1 MSWIVDVSPG
11 EASRPEFSRETE
23 AAACAAVQQHGCV
36 VMRGAFSPAAVE
48 GMHREYVAQ
57 VGGFDAAAMSAAA
70 TKPPPN
76 RFLEVGNAR
85 FDILLQMTGA
95 FARPEIFANL
105 RVLKLMRSLLGDELH
120 LSNYT
125 AVVAHP
131 GAAQQH
137 PHRDHDHL
145 FAQPGIGP
153 NLPIYAI
160 NLAVPLIDV
169 DMEMGP
175 TGVWLGSHRWD
186 LGRTPRGEP
195 IAAVPLR
202 RGDCMMLDYRTIHS
216 GLANRS
222 SRPRPIVYMVY
233 ARPWFF
239 DHNNHLRRIPID
251 MPLDLFKQFPGLRP
265 LLSRALSYAV
275 MRTWREDTADAA
287 ALPLAAM
294 AEAAADHAGASPNLG
309 VVSGRGKIG
318 RNDPCPCG
326 SGKKYKQC
334 HGRLA

>member
-11 EASRPEFSRETE
+11 EASRAEFSRETE
-23 AAACAAVQQHGCV
+23 AAAYAAVHQHGCV
-36 VMRGAFSPAAVE
+36 VMRGAFSPAVIE
-48 GMHREYVAQ
+48 GMHREYLAQ
-57 VGGFDAAAMSAAA
+57 FGGLDTAAMAAAAS
-70 TKPPPN
+70 KPPPN

-85 FDILLQMTGA
+85 FDILLRMTGA
-95 FARPEIFANL
+95 FARPEIFANSRL
-105 RVLKLMRSLLGDELH
+105 LKLLRALLEDELQ

-125 AVVAHP
+125 AVIAHP

-137 PHRDHDHL
+137 AHRDHGQL
-145 FAQPGIGP
+145 FARTSVGP
-153 NLPIYAI
+153 KLPIYAI
-160 NLAVPLIDV
+160 NTAVPLVDV

-175 TGVWLGSHRWD
+175 TGVWLGSHRWETD
-186 LGRTPRGEP
+186 RTPKAEP

-202 RGDCMMLDYRTIHS
+202 RGDCMMLDYRTMHA

-233 ARPWFF
+233 ALPWFF
-239 DHNNHLRRIPID
+239 DQINHLRRIPID
-251 MPLDLFKQFPGLRP
+251 MPLDLFKQYPSLRP

-275 MRTWREDTADAA
+275 MRTWREETADAV
-287 ALPLAAM
+287 ALPLAAT
-294 AEAAADHAGASPNLG
+294 AEAAADHAQAQPNLG
-309 VVSGRGKIG
+309 DVSGRGKIG